1 MSDLHKFL
9 LIAAAV
15 RADFLT
21 DQEAV
26 ELVQELTA
34 PIVVNTDR
42 LLANWK
48 LDWRD
53 NKLVNTAGEKNV

>member
-1 MSDLHKFL
+1 
-9 LIAAAV
+9 
-15 RADFLT
+15 
-21 DQEAV
+21 
-26 ELVQELTA
+26 VQELTA